1 MSQSRGIYCAFD
13 DHYINV
19 REEFD
24 RYKYIIS
31 FNSKIK
37 TKNKRF
43 HRKKK
48 RRINWLGVK
57 GEKDSLLS
65 AASIN

>member
-1 MSQSRGIYCAFD
+1 MSRSRGIYCAFG

-24 RYKYIIS
+24 HYKYIIS
-31 FNSKIK
+31 FNSKI
-37 TKNKRF
+37 KNKRF

-48 RRINWLGVK
+48 RRINWHGVK
-57 GEKDSLLS
+57 GERDPSSVQRVL
-65 AASIN
+65 N